1 MIRSSQKNGLRRL
14 GLLTGCMLVLGS
26 FGGDCASAQDQD
38 HDQYQDMDRYDAVI
52 DSIDPEEGESLHGQ
66 CIPAPAIPGDEMTAL
81 QKHLAFFDRNSDAKV
96 SVRETLGG
104 LRMLGI
110 PAVVALPAAISI
122 NGAMA
127 TPTAGYPT
135 LTLHIRSIEAGIHGS
150 DTGIY
155 DDNGL
160 FVPEKFEAW
169 FKTWDQD
176 GDGALNL
183 KELAKRLYK
192 EEDLYDFFGLIASGG
207 EFGAL
212 YLVAAEDGKISKER
226 MLGLYDGSLFYTL
239 ARARGILD
247 CP

>member
-1 MIRSSQKNGLRRL
+1 MILSSQKIRFSRL
-14 GLLTGCMLVLGS
+14 GLLAGSIFMLGS
-26 FGGDCASAQDQD
+26 GGGDLAAAQN
-38 HDQYQDMDRYDAVI
+38 QDMEWHEAVI
-52 DSIDPEEGESLHGQ
+52 DSIDQEESESLHGR
-66 CIPAPAIPGDEMTAL
+66 CIPAPAIPWDEMTAL

-96 SVRETLGG
+96 SVRETFGG
-104 LRMLGI
+104 LRMLGM
-110 PAVVALPAAISI
+110 PSVVAMPAAISI

-160 FVPEKFEAW
+160 FVLEKFEAW

-207 EFGAL
+207 EFAAL

-239 ARARGILD
+239 ARAKGILD

>member
-1 MIRSSQKNGLRRL
+1 MTLSSKKNVFNRSGFLI
-14 GLLTGCMLVLGS
+14 GCMLVLG
-26 FGGDCASAQDQD
+26 FGRSDLASAQNIES
-38 HDQYQDMDRYDAVI
+38 YEAALE
-52 DSIDPEEGESLHGQ
+52 STDPDEGELLQGK
-66 CIPAPAIPGDEMTAL
+66 CIPAPAIPWDEMTAL
-81 QKHLAFFDRNSDAKV
+81 QKHLAFFDHNRDTKV
-96 SVRETLGG
+96 SVRETFSG

-110 PAVVALPAAISI
+110 PSVLAMPAAISI

-155 DDNGL
+155 DDNGV

-207 EFGAL
+207 EFSAL

-239 ARARGILD
+239 ARGRGILD